1 MVPGGKVLSRG
12 RVTFALAAGR
22 AFPDSHGHRQL
33 AGKKRG
39 RWLPQSPNESPLPNR
54 LHPKKSGLLLA
65 AAIVA
70 LVVGFGSVAGGTFGI
85 WYTWDQAVKQGVTTP
100 ADAVIPEADVRGP
113 LTMWAQAD
121 IITKHQLERTGGLYY
136 SQMPREVPAVDEA
149 GQPILDENGE
159 QVMVPNEA
167 RASWIDATALTTAL
181 SLGIIS
187 YALSAMAIAVGRH

>member
-1 MVPGGKVLSRG
+1 MTATVTE
-12 RVTFALAAGR
+12 RVTTT
-22 AFPDSHGHRQL
+22 PTDV
-33 AGKKRG
+33 
-39 RWLPQSPNESPLPNR
+39 SPL
-54 LHPKKSGLLLA
+54 KKSGLLLT

-70 LVVGFGSVAGGTFGI
+70 LVVGFGAVAGGAFGA
-85 WYTWDQAVKQGVTTP
+85 WYTWDQAVAQGVVTP
-100 ADAVIPEADVRGP
+100 DDAVIPGADVRGP

-187 YALSAMAIAVGRH
+187 YALSAMAIAVGAALILTGFVFLRIRNKAVLV

>member
-1 MVPGGKVLSRG
+1 MAATVTE
-12 RVTFALAAGR
+12 RVT
-22 AFPDSHGHRQL
+22 PTEQI
-33 AGKKRG
+33 
-39 RWLPQSPNESPLPNR
+39 SPI
-54 LHPKKSGLLLA
+54 KKSGLLLA

-187 YALSAMAIAVGRH
+187 YALSAMAIAVGAALILTGFVFLRIRNKAVLV

>member
-1 MVPGGKVLSRG
+1 MAATVTE
-12 RVTFALAAGR
+12 RVT
-22 AFPDSHGHRQL
+22 PTEQT
-33 AGKKRG
+33 
-39 RWLPQSPNESPLPNR
+39 SPI
-54 LHPKKSGLLLA
+54 KKSGLLLA

-167 RASWIDATALTTAL
+167 RASWIHATALTTAL

-187 YALSAMAIAVGRH
+187 YALSAMAIAVGAALILTGFVFLRIRNKAVLV